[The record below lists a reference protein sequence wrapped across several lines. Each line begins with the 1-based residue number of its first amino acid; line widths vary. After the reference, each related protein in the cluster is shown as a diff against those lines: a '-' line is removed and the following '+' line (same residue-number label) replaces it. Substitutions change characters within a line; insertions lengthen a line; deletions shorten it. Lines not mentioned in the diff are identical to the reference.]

1 MKKIE
6 FAKRILASALA
17 LLMLFA
23 FFTSCKEQNNE
34 DVLSKVGSSEITS
47 SETATSEPEKEK
59 EPESSKP
66 ETPKK
71 PTASQ
76 KPNTETSSKSKD
88 NVSSKPKVELPI
100 EIPTP
105 LPTPKPEPTPTPKPE
120 SSKPEETSKPE
131 SELTPE
137 LKSDAELLVGK
148 WANKE
153 DLGESLREEGI
164 AVTGSA
170 TVTTIYEFTSN
181 GTVICKIDEA
191 EFMANARPL
200 MEQMINILI
209 VQQYQMTVDEFI
221 AQIGMTFDE
230 FVTLTMQATI
240 DEASSIA
247 EYTLNEN
254 GIYIK
259 DSSSDQYSLFT
270 YEFKG
275 ENELI
280 LTYQGDSQTFT
291 RI

>member
-6 FAKRILASALA
+6 FAKRIFASALA

-71 PTASQ
+71 PATSQ

-105 LPTPKPEPTPTPKPE
+105 LPTPKPETE
-120 SSKPEETSKPE
+120 SVSSKPQETSKPE

-153 DLGESLREEGI
+153 DLGESLRGEGI

-221 AQIGMTFDE
+221 AQIGMSYDE

>member
-1 MKKIE
+1 MKKR
-6 FAKRILASALA
+6 FILAFATTMILIST
-17 LLMLFA
+17 LLLS
-23 FFTSCKEQNNE
+23 SCQKQNDD

-47 SETATSEPEKEK
+47 SDTATSEPEKEEK
-59 EPESSKP
+59 PESSKP

-71 PTASQ
+71 PATSQ

-88 NVSSKPKVELPI
+88 NVSSKPKIELPI

-105 LPTPKPEPTPTPKPE
+105 IPTPKPEPTPTPKPE
-120 SSKPEETSKPE
+120 SSKPEETSEPE

-137 LKSDAELLVGK
+137 LKTDAELLVGK

-191 EFMANARPL
+191 GFMENARPL

-209 VQQYQMTVDEFI
+209 VQQYQLTVDEFI
-221 AQIGMTFDE
+221 AQIGMSFDE

-247 EYTLNEN
+247 EYKLDKN

-259 DSSSDQYSLFT
+259 DSSSNDYALFT

-275 ENELI
+275 EDELI
-280 LTYQGDSQTFT
+280 LTYQGDSQSFT

>member
-6 FAKRILASALA
+6 FAKRIFASALA

-23 FFTSCKEQNNE
+23 FVTSCKEQNNE

-153 DLGESLREEGI
+153 DLGESLRGEGI